1 MVPLTDDRVTPD
13 GKFVPC
19 CGRRTCKDPIFA
31 FGMHSGECASS
42 EGEAGGAPVRLSESV
57 AGLWRSAPRISS
69 PPPPFP
75 CAGKAL
81 KEVARGKTPGTWHG
95 CCARCEL
102 LLLEHNLAC
111 MWTTRTHPRPLA
123 CWRPVATNLQE
134 TGFALETQALVA
146 GALEQL
152 ELLIKMGA
160 IAHTA

>member
-1 MVPLTDDRVTPD
+1 
-13 GKFVPC
+13 
-19 CGRRTCKDPIFA
+19 
-31 FGMHSGECASS
+31 
-42 EGEAGGAPVRLSESV
+42 
-57 AGLWRSAPRISS
+57 
-69 PPPPFP
+69 
-75 CAGKAL
+75 
-81 KEVARGKTPGTWHG
+81 
-95 CCARCEL
+95 
-102 LLLEHNLAC
+102 